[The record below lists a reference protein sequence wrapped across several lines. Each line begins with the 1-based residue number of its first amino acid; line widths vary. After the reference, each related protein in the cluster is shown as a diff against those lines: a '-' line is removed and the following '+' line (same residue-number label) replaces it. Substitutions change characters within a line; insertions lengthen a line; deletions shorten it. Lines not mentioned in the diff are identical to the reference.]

1 MSSLELNK
9 IAGAIILVLLVG
21 QVIST
26 IGDALVHPR
35 AHGPAAVSVANA
47 PTQGPKK
54 EEKIEPVSGLLA
66 SASVD
71 KGKAVAKKC
80 EACHTFQKGGP
91 NKIGPDLWGIVGRP
105 VAAHEG
111 FAYSSALK
119 QKGGEWDYE
128 SINQFIA
135 HPGKTVPGTKMTF
148 VGLDKTQD
156 RADVIAYLRTL
167 ADSPA
172 PLPPPEAA
180 KPAEE
185 AKPAESAAPAPA
197 PAEAPKP

>member
-9 IAGAIILVLLVG
+9 IVGAIILVMLVG

-35 AHGPAAVSVANA
+35 SHGPAAVSVANA
-47 PTQGPKK
+47 PSPGPKK
-54 EEKIEPVSGLLA
+54 EEKVEPVAGLLA
-66 SASVD
+66 SANVD
-71 KGKAVAKKC
+71 KGKTVAKKC

-91 NKIGPDLWGIVGRP
+91 NKIGPDLWGVIGRP
-105 VAAHEG
+105 IASHEG
-111 FAYSSALK
+111 FQYSNALK
-119 QKGGEWDYE
+119 QKGGNWDYE
-128 SINQFIA
+128 SINQFVA
-135 HPGKTVPGTKMTF
+135 HPSKTVPGTKMTF
-148 VGLDKTQD
+148 AGLDKVQD

-185 AKPAESAAPAPA
+185 AKPAEGAAPAQQ
-197 PAEAPKP
+197 